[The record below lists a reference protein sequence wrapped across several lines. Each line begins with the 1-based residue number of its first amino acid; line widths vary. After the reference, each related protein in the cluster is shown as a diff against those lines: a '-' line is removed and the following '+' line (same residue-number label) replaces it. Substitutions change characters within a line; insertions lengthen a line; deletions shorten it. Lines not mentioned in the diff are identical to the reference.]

1 MTELMGQGTGK
12 TQQKASSSPPCWSQ
26 RIYLE
31 LDKRDIAYFRFLLES
46 QDNLAYMSVVDRYT
60 PVLKLTFS
68 PGQAKEVQ
76 QFLEEIQSEIHL
88 KLLPKPTLPGE
99 ETPKEHCIPCSK

>member
-1 MTELMGQGTGK
+1 MAEIMSQGTGK
-12 TQQKASSSPPCWSQ
+12 KQQKVPSSPPCWSQ

-68 PGQAKEVQ
+68 PGQAQEMQ
-76 QFLEEIQSEIHL
+76 QFLEEIQSEIQI
-88 KLLPKPTLPGE
+88 KLLPKLALPGE
-99 ETPKEHCIPCSK
+99 ETQKEHCRPCSK